1 MSFSVVTPNFNHGKV
16 LARAVDAVMAQE
28 PRPAEIIIINDGST
42 DDSLAVIGALQTRYP
57 AIRLINHEQNRGVLA
72 GMNEGLRAASAEFV
86 YMAAADDFA
95 LPGLFAAASAALQ
108 QHPDAAYFCGR
119 VVLFDPQ
126 GRILGVRPFMQPS
139 AGAAFVSPAA
149 ARAEL
154 AKSDNWSVGAGVIY
168 RRRRLL
174 AAGGFD
180 ETMGA
185 FGDGLMVRRLAL
197 ESGFCFD
204 PALVAAWEI
213 YPESLSARS
222 ALSVAENTRL
232 IDRAVA
238 AVKAT
243 FPADIRESYADRL
256 ERRLRFNMA
265 RLWLVFHTQTID
277 TIGLS
282 EVLQF
287 KGPARTGLDIAARL
301 PFARLAVLAWTAMV
315 LRPYGIGAVLVGYWR
330 AIAARWFELPR
341 LRKVFAALHRH
352 GAHPLPGAS

>member
-16 LARAVDAVMAQE
+16 LARAVEAVMAQE
-28 PRPAEIIIINDGST
+28 PQPAEIIIINDGST
-42 DDSLAVIGALQTRYP
+42 DDSLTVIGALQARYP
-57 AIRLINHEQNRGVLA
+57 AIRLINHEANRGVLA
-72 GMNEGLRAASAEFV
+72 GMNEGLRTASGEFV

-95 LPGLFAAASAALQ
+95 LPGLFATAGPALRQ
-108 QHPDAAYFCGR
+108 YLDAAFFCPR

-139 AGAAFVSPAA
+139 ASAAFVSPAA
-149 ARAEL
+149 ARAGL
-154 AKSDNWSVGAGVIY
+154 AKSDNWPVGASVVY

-185 FGDGLMVRRLAL
+185 LGDGLMVRRLAL

-222 ALSVAENTRL
+222 ALSVAENTRS
-232 IDRAVA
+232 IGRAIA
-238 AVKAT
+238 AVRAT
-243 FPADIRESYADRL
+243 FPADIRESYAERL
-256 ERRLRFNMA
+256 GRRLRFNMA
-265 RLWLVFHTQTID
+265 RLWLVFDKQAID
-277 TIGLS
+277 TAGLS

-287 KGPARTGLDIAARL
+287 KGAARTGLGVAARL
-301 PFARLAVLAWTAMV
+301 PLPRLMVLAWAAMV
-315 LRPYGIGAVLVGYWR
+315 LRPYSIGAILVGYWR
-330 AIAARWFELPR
+330 AIMARCFELPR
-341 LRKVFAALHRH
+341 LRKVFAASYRPGI
-352 GAHPLPGAS
+352 GAQPGGA